1 MKRLAYSILPLL
13 AAMLGIVACTPEV
26 DDVFDTTPS
35 ERLEQAKVST
45 REVLTAAQ
53 NGWRVEYYGAT
64 SYGGYNV
71 FLKFT
76 GDSVTVASEQ
86 VGDSQEA
93 GVDSLGNA
101 VTCTSHYT
109 LDQSQGLLLSFD
121 EYNKIFHYFSDPIIN
136 DKGAMTG
143 DGLEGDFEFRV
154 ISACADSVIMK
165 GKKHGSRIKMYP
177 MDANTTWG
185 QYIQQ
190 VAETEDYMASRSYQ
204 LEADNLESTVAVT
217 TRYRQLYFTYL
228 NDEGTAEQTT
238 APYIVTPNGYK
249 FYNPVTVKGVEMEGF
264 DKGSTDEYFSASNNP
279 NTRIYT
285 YVPTLTE
292 TLSEGMWFI
301 NYDDLGTYA
310 QQKWDV
316 LFEGLANASQDK
328 TRNRL
333 YWALIGTY
341 GKNTGFSMQAGSDQ
355 VVQVFTFTAANEE
368 GDEVTI
374 KWSSK
379 DSNKNKTNKTY
390 YNQHGVKEAIEP
402 FTNGTRGRTFKITA
416 DSKRHPSYIILTD
429 KAEPTNVIK
438 LWYEQQTY
446 PFGDRDKTDNK

>member
-13 AAMLGIVACTPEV
+13 AAMFSIVACTPEV

-35 ERLEQAKVST
+35 ERLEKAKAST
-45 REVLTAAQ
+45 REVLMAAP

-71 FLKFT
+71 FFKFDK
-76 GDSVTVASEQ
+76 DSVTVASEQ
-86 VGDSQEA
+86 VGESQKA
-93 GVDSLGNA
+93 GVDQLGNA
-101 VTCTSHYT
+101 LTCTSHYT
-109 LDQSQGLLLSFD
+109 IDQSQGVLLSFD
-121 EYNKIFHYFSDPIIN
+121 EYNSIFHYFSDPIIN

-154 ISACADSVIMK
+154 ITATADSVILK
-165 GKKHGSRIKMYP
+165 GKKHGSSIKMYP
-177 MDANTTWG
+177 MDTNTTWG

-190 VAETEDYMASRSYQ
+190 VAETEDFMASRSYQ
-204 LEADNLESTVAVT
+204 LQAENLQSTVSVT

-228 NDEGTAEQTT
+228 NDEGTVEQTT
-238 APYIVTPNGYK
+238 APYLVTPTGYK
-249 FYNPVTVKGVEMEGF
+249 FYKPVTVKGVEMTGF
-264 DKGSTDEYFSASNNP
+264 EKGSTDEYFAATNNQT
-279 NTRIYT
+279 TRIYT

-292 TLSEGMWFI
+292 TLTEGMWFI

-310 QQKWDV
+310 QKKWDV
-316 LFEGLANASQDK
+316 LLEGLGTASTNK

-333 YWALIGTY
+333 YYALIGTY
-341 GKNTGFSMQAGSDQ
+341 GKTTGFSMQAGPDA
-355 VVQVFTFTAANEE
+355 VVQVFTFTANNEE

-402 FTNGTRGRTFKITA
+402 FTNGTKGRTFTITA
-416 DSKRHPSYIILTD
+416 DSRRHPSYLILTD
-429 KAEPTNVIK
+429 KDEPTNVIK

-446 PFGDRDKTDNK
+446 PFGDRDKVEE